1 MLYGGNAENCSG
13 VTVLRGSNTKRTLMM
28 LHPFARAYRRAGQGV
43 LEGTTGH
50 ATPGRAG
57 RQRLFSTA
65 SEKVLYCAYCITRMA
80 LNIPL
85 KRNPEENDDE
95 LLLFP
100 EAPHLAA
107 IRSEGAPAEERW
119 MEDHEDGRL
128 AVDVLENDKELVITS
143 AIAGVKPENLEVF
156 VHNDMLTIR
165 GKRHADTQVETGAKY
180 LVRECHWGSFSRS
193 VILP

>member
-1 MLYGGNAENCSG
+1 
-13 VTVLRGSNTKRTLMM
+13 
-28 LHPFARAYRRAGQGV
+28 
-43 LEGTTGH
+43 
-50 ATPGRAG
+50 
-57 RQRLFSTA
+57 
-65 SEKVLYCAYCITRMA
+65 MA

-193 VILP
+193 VILPMEVDVDAIAATIKDGVLLVRMPKTHRSKRIAVQGR